1 MTENQNAF
9 KHGLGEAAVR
19 RIARTIKRA
28 ESSFPDQ
35 DFIQDALTGLESLEL
50 KARVNHVVG
59 VLHTHLPREPLSA
72 IDVLVRAGKD
82 WNVGEPDNSSDGFAA
97 WPVIEFVG
105 THGLEHLDES
115 MTALRKLTSLF
126 SAEFAIR
133 GYIERYPGQAMELL
147 VKWTRDADPHV
158 RRLVS
163 EGTRPRLPW
172 GRRLKQFQTDPQPVL
187 DLLEKLKDDESEYV
201 RRSVANNLNDIAKDH
216 PDTVV
221 EVCRRWSTDATA
233 ERQWIIKRATRT
245 LVKAGHPEALK
256 LLGFDPDAKI
266 VFESFSLTA
275 EKIVLGGDLEFRFKI
290 RSESHERQS
299 LVIDYAIHH
308 VKKNGDRVPK
318 VFKLKT
324 LELGPSSTVPIVR
337 THKFREITTRKYYSG
352 RHALE
357 ILVNGKSYRM
367 VEFDLVV

>member
-1 MTENQNAF
+1 VTGNQNAF
-9 KHGLGEAAVR
+9 KHSLGEGAVR
-19 RIARTIKRA
+19 RIARTIKNA
-28 ESSFPDQ
+28 ESSFPDEV
-35 DFIQDALTGLESLEL
+35 FTQDALIGLESLEL
-50 KARVNHVVG
+50 KARVNHIVG
-59 VLHTHLPREPLSA
+59 VLHTHLPFGSLNA
-72 IDVLVRAGKD
+72 IDVLVRAGEI
-82 WNVGEPDNSSDGFAA
+82 WNVGDPDNSSDGFAA

-105 THGLEHLDES
+105 THGLEHFDES

-133 GYIERYPGQAMELL
+133 GYIERYPMHAMELL
-147 VKWTRDADPHV
+147 ASWTGDVDPHV

-172 GRRLKQFQTDPQPVL
+172 GRRLKQFQADPLPVL
-187 DLLEKLKDDESEYV
+187 NLLEKLKDDESEYV

-216 PDTVV
+216 PETVI
-221 EVCRRWSTDATA
+221 EVCRRWLEEATDA
-233 ERQWIIKRATRT
+233 RMWIIKRATRT

-266 VFESFSLTA
+266 VLESFALATENTA
-275 EKIVLGGDLEFRFKI
+275 LGDDLEFRFEI
-290 RSESHERQS
+290 RSESGELQS

-324 LELGPSSTVPIVR
+324 LELGPGATVPIVR
-337 THKFREITTRKYYSG
+337 AHKFRQITTRKYYSG

-357 ILVNGKSYRM
+357 IRVNGKSYGM